1 MRNARRGPEILAS
14 NRSFSPLRGRLL
26 ALSLASLS
34 AAASSAASLVDE
46 FLRAADNG
54 ECIESVT
61 YRAIQRQGPAGASA
75 VVGAALAALALRQ
88 RQQRALGCDGD
99 IAAQAIAAGADP
111 DDVLAAT
118 AAGL

>member
-1 MRNARRGPEILAS
+1 LATH
-14 NRSFSPLRGRLL
+14 RWFSTLCGHLL

-34 AAASSAASLVDE
+34 AAAPGAASLVDE
-46 FLRAADNG
+46 FLRAADAG
-54 ECIESVT
+54 ECIESLT
-61 YRAIQRQGPAGASA
+61 YRTIQRQGPAAAAA
-75 VVGAALAALALRQ
+75 VVGAALAALAQ
-88 RQQRALGCDGD
+88 REQQQRALGCDGD